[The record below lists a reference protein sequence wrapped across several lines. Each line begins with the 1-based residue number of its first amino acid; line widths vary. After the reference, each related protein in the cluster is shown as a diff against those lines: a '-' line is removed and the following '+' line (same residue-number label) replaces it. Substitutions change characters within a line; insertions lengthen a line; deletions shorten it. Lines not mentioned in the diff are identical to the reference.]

1 MRIKNNLVKAIVE
14 GIQEKKGHNITVAD
28 LTEIDDTIC
37 QFLVICD
44 ANSPSHVS
52 AICDSVREFTIKKAG
67 EKPTTVDGLRNSLW
81 VAMDYAD
88 VIVHIFLK
96 EAREFYDI
104 DNLWEDA
111 KIEKLPDVDA

>member
-1 MRIKNNLVKAIVE
+1 MRIKNKLVNAIVE

-28 LTEIDDTIC
+28 LTAIDDTIC

-52 AICDSVREFTIKKAG
+52 AICDSVKEFSIKQAG
-67 EKPTTVDGLRNSLW
+67 EKPNTVDGLRNCFW

-96 EAREFYDI
+96 ETREFYDI

-111 KIEKLPDVDA
+111 KFEKLPDVDA